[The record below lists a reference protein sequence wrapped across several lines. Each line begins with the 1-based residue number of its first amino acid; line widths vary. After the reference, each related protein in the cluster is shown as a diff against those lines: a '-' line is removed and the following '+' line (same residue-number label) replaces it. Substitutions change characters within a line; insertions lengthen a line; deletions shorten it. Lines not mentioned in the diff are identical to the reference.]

1 MYTHAYALSL
11 SLPLS
16 SSKAALTK
24 RNKLSSNATVRHA
37 YRLTAPL
44 VVPRPPS
51 SLPPSRPPPT
61 PPFHSRQVVS
71 SPSTEIDATRG
82 SRVQSATGHRVRNVV
97 PSNLLLFCLR
107 HPSRYERHSSPLF
120 PHAHP
125 FHRIHVSSLDV
136 FFVEIRASH
145 SYAFINRMWIYE
157 IEPIT
162 CDVAAD
168 GVSTEFVSK

>member
-11 SLPLS
+11 SLSLS
-16 SSKAALTK
+16 SSEAALTK

-61 PPFHSRQVVS
+61 PPVHSRQVVS

-97 PSNLLLFCLR
+97 PSVLLLFCLGLE
-107 HPSRYERHSSPLF
+107 HPSRYERERHSSPPLF
-120 PHAHP
+120 
-125 FHRIHVSSLDV
+125 FTRILSYPCIVGRVSRRNKSESLV
-136 FFVEIRASH
+136 C
-145 SYAFINRMWIYE
+145 SY
-157 IEPIT
+157 
-162 CDVAAD
+162 
-168 GVSTEFVSK
+168 